1 MMCDNEDEN
10 GRPRPALQLWC
21 RSSREPGTRRARNTG
36 PVCLSLLCKM
46 PDTNSR
52 VHVPIWSPEGSASF
66 ELALAVRSAA
76 RSARMHARSGRRSV
90 LGTAKMCLGR
100 HTPRLNRDSALVGGE
115 STVSCQWKHT
125 PGRRCVGSDV
135 QNERLSRA
143 RRAGGLVVLGEQG
156 RRRKAEH
163 GGGSGSGCGCGW
175 CGCAGWLYV
184 GWELEV
190 GWSIAGSVCC
200 CCAVGW
206 AARGVDVRVLR
217 LPVFMGPVGL
227 DDLGVGVGA
236 GEGAV
241 RVRYSSVESAQ
252 KQTRKWR
259 QATAAVAG
267 TNLGGAKPHA
277 HSTFRHRSGSAG
289 GSTRVPRHPKSVT
302 RHHLTSTS
310 HLTSLPT
317 QDIVRSVP
325 GPPWP
330 QSLVY
335 SLTMSCT
342 I

>member
-1 MMCDNEDEN
+1 MMCDNQDEN

-90 LGTAKMCLGR
+90 LGTAKVCLGR
-100 HTPRLNRDSALVGGE
+100 HTPRLNRDSALVGE

-190 GWSIAGSVCC
+190 GWSITSGQRVLLLRGGLGCTGSG
-200 CCAVGW
+200 CACAASARLYG
-206 AARGVDVRVLR
+206 ARG
-217 LPVFMGPVGL
+217 FG
-227 DDLGVGVGA
+227 
-236 GEGAV
+236 
-241 RVRYSSVESAQ
+241 
-252 KQTRKWR
+252 
-259 QATAAVAG
+259 
-267 TNLGGAKPHA
+267 
-277 HSTFRHRSGSAG
+277 
-289 GSTRVPRHPKSVT
+289 
-302 RHHLTSTS
+302 
-310 HLTSLPT
+310 
-317 QDIVRSVP
+317 
-325 GPPWP
+325 
-330 QSLVY
+330 
-335 SLTMSCT
+335 
-342 I
+342 